1 MRDKLALTIALTAFA
16 VALGAGLAGASPLV
30 DTSGGSA
37 QVNVPGVTT
46 VQVPLP
52 ACADG
57 ADNDGDGLVD
67 LGDPDCTSSAGTS
80 EGTGPPP
87 TTTPPPTSTT
97 TTGTTTTGTT
107 TTGSSTGS
115 QTGTG
120 SSNQTLHN
128 AN

>member
-16 VALGAGLAGASPLV
+16 VAIGAGLAGAAPLV

-37 QVNVPGVTT
+37 QVNVPGAPAP

-67 LGDPDCTSSAGTS
+67 LADPDCTSSAGTS
-80 EGTGPPP
+80 EGTGAPPP
-87 TTTPPPTSTT
+87 TTTPPTSTT
-97 TTGTTTTGTT
+97 T
-107 TTGSSTGS
+107 
-115 QTGTG
+115 
-120 SSNQTLHN
+120 
-128 AN
+128 